1 MATTTEVDVKITV
14 DGSEATK
21 SVGSIKSQLKEATAE
36 LIAMREKFGDTS
48 DEAVAAAKKVANL
61 KDSIGDA
68 KAMADAFNP
77 DAKFKAFGQ
86 ALQGVAGG
94 FSAVQG
100 AMGLM
105 GSESEDVEKMLL
117 KVNSA
122 MALSQG
128 INSVLEAKDGFKNL
142 MAVLKSFS
150 VVQKVVT
157 VAQQVF
163 NAVMKANPIG
173 VMITAITALIAG
185 VALLTKYF
193 YDNAKSAKLNEQAV
207 KQNAKALEQLE
218 KSTAKANAELDR
230 AQSYQ
235 LAMAKANGET
245 TASIRALELK
255 LIDEKIATEKA
266 SRETAIN
273 TFEKNK
279 NALASLKQAGASDE
293 VIKKQEE
300 TTKESLKY
308 ANEQTANL
316 NKSLIDRVELQRK
329 HNVEIAQEQTNANKE
344 SQQKAKQDYEAKL
357 EAQKKAN
364 EDRKKQ
370 DEDFAKE
377 LQMLKDKNFTDAIK
391 DENDKAE
398 ALLNIQFTNDIKSL
412 NASKLSEEQK
422 NAMRIELGKQY
433 QIQLDEIN
441 AKRDEIEQKKINEAQ
456 AKEQERI
463 ANNNKIREAD
473 YEKKQKKEKEL
484 TEYTKQQT
492 EDRIKQDELERK
504 TKIDSAKAIGDS
516 LGQLSDLVGKQ
527 TATGKALGVAQAL
540 INTYIGASEVLR
552 AKSILPEPIGTI
564 SKVIN
569 VATIIATGIKSV
581 KAIIGTK
588 VPNAGGGGGGV
599 STPSIPAVT
608 PPLPP
613 QLATQTI
620 NAGQVNQL
628 ASATA
633 RAYVVESDVSGN
645 QERINR
651 LNRASRIN

>member
-1 MATTTEVDVKITV
+1 MATTTEVGVKITV

-68 KAMADAFNP
+68 KAMTDAFNP
-77 DAKFKAFGQ
+77 DAKFKAFGS

-94 FSAVQG
+94 FSALQG
-100 AMGLM
+100 AQALF
-105 GSESEDVEKMLL
+105 GSESKDLEKTLV
-117 KVNSA
+117 KVQSA

-128 INSVLEAKDGFKNL
+128 LNSVLEARDSFKNL
-142 MAVLKSFS
+142 GAVVKDVGSKAFGSLRSAIISTGIGALVIGLGLLIANFDK
-150 VVQKVVT
+150 VKKVVLNLIPGLASVGDFIGNIVNSVT
-157 VAQQVF
+157 DF
-163 NAVMKANPIG
+163 IG
-173 VMITAITALIAG
+173 VT
-185 VALLTKYF
+185 
-193 YDNAKSAKLNEQAV
+193 S
-207 KQNAKALEQLE
+207 
-218 KSTAKANAELDR
+218 
-230 AQSYQ
+230 
-235 LAMAKANGET
+235 
-245 TASIRALELK
+245 
-255 LIDEKIATEKA
+255 KA
-266 SRETAIN
+266 SREL
-273 TFEKNK
+273 EKFNK
-279 NALASLKQAGASDE
+279 LTDQQLKEQNAFLDQNGYKYDE
-293 VIKKQEE
+293 YTNRKIKANIDYLENAKKVKNDE
-300 TTKESLKY
+300 TLS
-308 ANEQTANL
+308 
-316 NKSLIDRVELQRK
+316 
-329 HNVEIAQEQTNANKE
+329 
-344 SQQKAKQDYEAKL
+344 
-357 EAQKKAN
+357 EAQKNKALKDYQDKRDFEINEATKDRQAKVDETNAKEVEKEKDKNEKIKAENKAKNDALKKQN
-364 EDRKKQ
+364 EDF
-370 DEDFAKE
+370 EKE
-377 LQMLKDKNFTDAIK
+377 LQTLKDKNFTDAIK

-441 AKRDEIEQKKINEAQ
+441 AKRDEIEQKKLDDAQ

-463 ANNNKIREAD
+463 ANNNKIRETD

-628 ASATA
+628 ESATA